1 MLQKAKKKKY
11 MVETLKPL
19 NVLYDHELWLTLQ
32 DVDLSFSL
40 TVFLKEIYTFVSKG
54 TSMRNILYIIIL
66 AVALCACN
74 NSTQKGR
81 ILDTAESMAV
91 EHIPI
96 LPKQYWKHYIHIQN

>member
-1 MLQKAKKKKY
+1 MRTPAPISRTNKKSNVMLQKAKKKKY

-54 TSMRNILYIIIL
+54 TSMRNILY
-66 AVALCACN
+66 
-74 NSTQKGR
+74 K
-81 ILDTAESMAV
+81 
-91 EHIPI
+91 
-96 LPKQYWKHYIHIQN
+96 

>member
-54 TSMRNILYIIIL
+54 TSMRNILYIITGNIISIFKIDPTTKSTMRNI
-66 AVALCACN
+66 ARYGKTSTKQSLCL
-74 NSTQKGR
+74 R
-81 ILDTAESMAV
+81 
-91 EHIPI
+91 
-96 LPKQYWKHYIHIQN
+96 